1 MKIKQKTDAPRL
13 AFVFLP
19 ALWAWGKANM
29 TDILN
34 KISTTPPILF
44 IALILVSPGLA
55 QPPDRSVLET
65 LTERH
70 LRPSLEVFREFLEIP
85 NDGHSAQHVEHNM
98 QWMEKALAQRSFTT
112 RRLETAG
119 APLLLA
125 QRPATGAKQTLLI
138 YLHIDGQPVD
148 PSRWDQDS
156 PYSPVL
162 KENVGGHWRRIPW
175 DSLSGTIDPEWR
187 IFARS
192 ASDAK
197 GPVMMLMTALDILT
211 ESGWPQNSH
220 LKIIMDF
227 EEEMGSPNLPPAVPV
242 HREALQADRL
252 IMLDGPRHYSNR
264 PTLTFG
270 ARGIATLELV
280 VHGARVAQH
289 SGHFGN
295 YAPNPAQRLA
305 ELLAS
310 MEDGEGRVTIPGFYD
325 GVVLDQAALDEL
337 SEVPDDEV
345 EILSKMGVAEP
356 ERVGATLQQAIQYPS
371 LNVRGMA
378 SGWVGEAVRTIIPSS
393 ALAEIDIRLAPETS
407 ATRLTGLVRDH
418 ILQQGYV
425 LVSGEPTDQE
435 RARHPRIASL
445 QSKYSYEAFRT
456 PLSSPLGTWLT
467 GALERA
473 FGAKP
478 VRIRMSGGSIPMAPF
493 IGTLNTPVVMVP
505 TVNSDNNQHSP
516 NENLRIG
523 NYEEGIRTFLA
534 ILTEPLTP

>member
-1 MKIKQKTDAPRL
+1 MKIKQKPDGLRAAAGMRMGL
-13 AFVFLP
+13 
-19 ALWAWGKANM
+19 ANM
-29 TDILN
+29 AASLYCRLPGAIRKSPVT
-34 KISTTPPILF
+34 LF
-44 IALILVSPGLA
+44 IALLSASSGLA
-55 QPPDRSVLET
+55 SPPDQSVLKA

-70 LRPSLEVFREFLEIP
+70 LRPSLEVFREFLGIP
-85 NDGHSAQHVEHNM
+85 NDGHSAEHVEQNM
-98 QWMEKALAQRSFTT
+98 QWMETALSQRGFST
-112 RRLETAG
+112 RRLETRG

-125 QRPATGAKQTLLI
+125 QRPARGAEHTLLI
-138 YLHIDGQPVD
+138 YLQIDGQPVD
-148 PSRWDQDS
+148 PSHWDQDS
-156 PYSPVL
+156 PYIPVL
-162 KENVGGHWRRIPW
+162 KKDVGGDWQKIPW
-175 DSLSGTIDPEWR
+175 NSLSGRIDPEWR

-197 GPVMMLMTALDILT
+197 GPVMMFLTALDILG

-242 HREALQADRL
+242 HREALQADML

-337 SEVPDDEV
+337 SEVPDNEV
-345 EILSKMGVAEP
+345 EILSEMGVAEP

-407 ATRLTGLVRDH
+407 AERLTGLVRDH
-418 ILQQGYV
+418 IVQQGYF
-425 LVSGEPTDQE
+425 LVSGEPTDEE

-445 QSKYSYEAFRT
+445 KSNYSYEAFRT
-456 PLSSPLGTWLT
+456 PLDSPLGTWLT

-473 FGAKP
+473 FGVKP

-493 IGTLNTPVVMVP
+493 IRTLSTPAVMVP

-534 ILTEPLTP
+534 ILTEPFPP

>member
-1 MKIKQKTDAPRL
+1 MADSLHR
-13 AFVFLP
+13 FLP
-19 ALWAWGKANM
+19 RVLRKSPWVLLTAL
-29 TDILN
+29 
-34 KISTTPPILF
+34 
-44 IALILVSPGLA
+44 LVASPGLA
-55 QPPDRSVLET
+55 RPPDQSVLKA

-70 LRPSLEVFREFLEIP
+70 LRPSLDVFREFLGIP
-85 NDGHSAQHVEHNM
+85 NNGHSAEHVEQNM
-98 QWMEKALAQRSFTT
+98 RWMEKALAQRRFTT
-112 RRLETAG
+112 RRLKTTG

-125 QRPATGAKQTLLI
+125 QRPARRAKHTLLI
-138 YLHIDGQPVD
+138 YLQIDGQPVD
-148 PSRWDQDS
+148 PSQWDQES
-156 PYSPVL
+156 PYTPVL
-162 KENVGGHWRRIPW
+162 KENIGGHWREIPW
-175 DSLSGTIDPEWR
+175 DSLSGTVDPEWR

-197 GPVMMLMTALDILT
+197 GPVMMFLTALDILT
-211 ESGWPQNSH
+211 ESGWSQNSH

-242 HREALQADRL
+242 HREALQADML

-345 EILSKMGVAEP
+345 EILSEMGVAEP

-378 SGWVGEAVRTIIPSS
+378 SGWVGEAARTIIPST

-407 ATRLTGLVRDH
+407 AERLTGLVRDH
-418 ILQQGYV
+418 ILRQGYF
-425 LVSGEPTDQE
+425 LVSGDPTDQE

-445 QSKYSYEAFRT
+445 KSKYSYEAFRT
-456 PLSSPLGTWLT
+456 PLSAPLGIWLT
-467 GALERA
+467 RALERA
-473 FGAKP
+473 FGETP

-493 IGTLNTPVVMVP
+493 IRTLNTPAVMVP

-523 NYEEGIRTFLA
+523 NYQEGIRTFLA

>member
-1 MKIKQKTDAPRL
+1 MERGTWNLERRERQRD
-13 AFVFLP
+13 
-19 ALWAWGKANM
+19 M
-29 TDILN
+29 TDSLIRVIRTSPL
-34 KISTTPPILF
+34 ILF
-44 IALILVSPGLA
+44 IALTSASPGHA

-65 LTERH
+65 LTESH
-70 LRPSLEVFREFLEIP
+70 LRPSLEVFREFLRIP
-85 NDGHSAQHVEHNM
+85 NDGHYPEHVEQNM
-98 QWMEKALAQRSFTT
+98 QWMERALTQRRFTT

-125 QRPATGAKQTLLI
+125 ERPAAGTKPTLLI
-138 YLHIDGQPVD
+138 YLHVDGQPVD
-148 PSRWDQDS
+148 PSRWDQES
-156 PYSPVL
+156 PYRPVL
-162 KENVGGHWRRIPW
+162 KENVGRQWREIPW
-175 DSLSGTIDPEWR
+175 EKLSGELDPEWR

-192 ASDAK
+192 SSDAK
-197 GPVMMLMTALDILT
+197 GAVMMFLTALDAFQEGGWK
-211 ESGWPQNSH
+211 ESFN
-220 LKIIMDF
+220 LKVIMDF

-242 HREALQADRL
+242 HREALQADML
-252 IMLDGPRHYSNR
+252 LMLDGPRHYSNR

-325 GVVLDQAALDEL
+325 GVVLDQAALDEM

-345 EILSKMGVAEP
+345 EILRIMGVAEP

-378 SGWVGEAVRTIIPSS
+378 SGWVGEAVRTIIPAS
-393 ALAEIDIRLAPETS
+393 ALAEIDIRLVPETS
-407 ATRLTGLVRDH
+407 AERLQRLVRDH
-418 ILQQGYV
+418 ILQQGYF
-425 LVSGEPTDQE
+425 LVNGEPTDEE
-435 RARHPRIASL
+435 RGRHPRIASL
-445 QSKYSYEAFRT
+445 KSKYSYEAFRT
-456 PLSSPLGTWLT
+456 PLNSPLGIWLT

-493 IGTLNTPVVMVP
+493 IRTLNTPAVMIP

-523 NYEEGIRTFLA
+523 NYQEGILTFLA
-534 ILTEPLTP
+534 VLTEPFPP